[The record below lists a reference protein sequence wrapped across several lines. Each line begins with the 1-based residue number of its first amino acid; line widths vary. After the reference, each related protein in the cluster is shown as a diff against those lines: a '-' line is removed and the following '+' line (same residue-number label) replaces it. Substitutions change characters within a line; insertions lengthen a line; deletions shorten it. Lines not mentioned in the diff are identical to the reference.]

1 MSTSIVG
8 EDGELRWAPNDF
20 GTYSVEKIQEITK
33 ILSGLL
39 ESIKV
44 SVEMDDSNK
53 NYYTKEE
60 TDTKLLSYFLKT
72 DFQDYLGSQINDIIG
87 AYIQSQENMGQIVTA
102 DTIARMKKVIGFL
115 TRVCFDQSYS
125 QMEGTDTES
134 TNPYNYRI
142 NSLETNLSSTRN
154 IVDSLVSD
162 FYTEPSLRYGFNFVR
177 KSSITTTT
185 DNSTDKVPSASLEYS
200 LRLMVNGLRNDFY
213 TNPTLGSGIKFIST
227 SNVTSV
233 SSNNTNLIPTAS
245 LEYDLR
251 NRVNSLETKASTIGD
266 ALFNNPST
274 LSNVK
279 FINKDD
285 IITTSTNSTTKI
297 PSASLEYS
305 LRNSV
310 NSLSSSVS
318 DIVSDLYTSPSSMS
332 GVKFINKDDIATT
345 STNSTTKVSSAS
357 LEYELRN
364 IVNNIVSKMNNDVSY
379 DSLLG
384 VAFGTSLTYRSSTTG
399 GYLQYLP
406 GLSGITFD
414 NQGVGSSVI
423 LGGSNNLNMLSKIKS
438 YSLFSSKQVCLV
450 EGFVNDWYEDK
461 DLGTYTDTS
470 ETTVCGCVRSA
481 LEYILS
487 QNNRISLFLVLDP
500 YGRNYGGTNCES
512 SAKNGSD
519 LTQYVFYEE
528 ISKVAKSMGV
538 PVIKEYEGSRIS
550 ENTPQYFLDNIHH
563 NALGARQSAYYIWSV
578 MKQYYPSAT

>member
-72 DFQDYLGSQINDIIG
+72 DFQDYLGSQITDIIG
-87 AYIQSQENMGQIVTA
+87 AYIQSQENMGQIVTV

-115 TRVCFDQSYS
+115 TRVCFYHSYNE
-125 QMEGTDTES
+125 MEVVDSES
-134 TNPYNYRI
+134 TRPYNSRI
-142 NSLETNLSSTRN
+142 NSLEDNLGSTRS
-154 IVDSLVSD
+154 IVDNLVSD
-162 FYTEPSLRYGFNFVR
+162 FYTEPSIRFGFNFVR

-185 DNSTDKVPSASLEYS
+185 ENSTDKVPSASLEYS

-285 IITTSTNSTTKI
+285 IT
-297 PSASLEYS
+297 
-305 LRNSV
+305 
-310 NSLSSSVS
+310 
-318 DIVSDLYTSPSSMS
+318 
-332 GVKFINKDDIATT
+332 TT

-528 ISKVAKSMGV
+528 ISRVAKSMGV
-538 PVIKEYEGSRIS
+538 PVIKEYKGSRIS
-550 ENTPQYFLDNIHH
+550 ENTPQYFLDSINH